1 MSRILAIIGLAFAT
15 LGGAVAGNIVPI
27 DLTTA
32 PVGVCTN
39 VGSNC
44 TVSSTTTGTFE
55 NQLFSTIIPPTP
67 PTPGP
72 AAQTVGPTSFILN
85 AQSGGLHDDTYVSSN
100 TTNLDTSIM
109 VDLGTC
115 TGAAPSS
122 ACGLQNV
129 DDLYT
134 MIQASGAFGFQ
145 GVTIT
150 LNGVASDGT
159 TPITDTIGLTS
170 GIDYRTTNNANVAN
184 VTCTDANS
192 VSPFTSCAGAN
203 SDTAST
209 SGTDSSV
216 GGGNTVVTYNN
227 GFGPLTNT
235 HDYYLDVQELELGT
249 NFLGGAYLDSVT
261 ITNDSPSGGKTQ
273 IVFSGLTADQFTGD
287 APTSAPEPDAVVL
300 FSVGFGLIAFW
311 KIRSRTNRLP
321 ALD

>member
-15 LGGAVAGNIVPI
+15 LGGAVAGSIVPI

-32 PVGVCTN
+32 QVGVCTN

-55 NQLFSTIIPPTP
+55 NQLFSAIFPPSP

-72 AAQTVGPTSFILN
+72 AAQTVGPTSFMLN
-85 AQSGGLHDDTYVSSN
+85 AQSGGLHDDTYISLK
-100 TTNLDTSIM
+100 TANLDTSIL

-129 DDLYT
+129 DSLFT
-134 MIQASGAFGFQ
+134 MIQATGAYGFQ

-150 LNGVASDGT
+150 LNGVASDGI

-170 GIDYRTTNNANVAN
+170 GIDYRATNNGGTYVS
-184 VTCTDANS
+184 CTDANS

-227 GFGPLTNT
+227 VFGPMTGSY
-235 HDYYLDVQELELGT
+235 DFYLDVQELELGT

-261 ITNDSPSGGKTQ
+261 ITNDNTNGGKNQ
-273 IVFSGLTADQFTGD
+273 IVFSGLSVDPVDST
-287 APTSAPEPDAVVL
+287 PEPGTVAL
-300 FSVGFGLIAFW
+300 LGIGLGLVAFR
-311 KIRSRTNRLP
+311 KIRGRRANSSP
-321 ALD
+321 ELD